1 MILRLLAPL
10 CGVVIAA
17 CGGASTANNPDTATA
32 PYPAG
37 LSDQTLTVAGVT
49 RQYRVHVPAA
59 IAANPAVAPKG
70 VVVALHGGGGIG
82 PDVATLGAHPL
93 SVFRTVADREGFV
106 VVYPIGLPAADGSP
120 GWNDCRGDD
129 RITSAADDVGFL
141 ATLLDRFRDQY
152 RLPAARLFLT
162 GTSNGAMMTHAFAIT
177 YPTRVGAVA
186 ASAGNLAE
194 QPRSGPCAAGP
205 LTPVPIMILH
215 GTADTQMPYEGG
227 CVANIGGACNR
238 GRVISAEA
246 TRDRWLAANGLTVVT
261 PTVVT
266 IDSSA
271 ADAGPARRFDYAGPA
286 PMRWWQLEGAGHTVP
301 SRTVLIAPNA
311 LTGIQNR
318 DVEFAEIAWAF
329 FASRLP

>member
-10 CGVVIAA
+10 CSVVIAA
-17 CGGASTANNPDTATA
+17 CGGATPPASPEPATA
-32 PYPAG
+32 PYPTG
-37 LSDQTLTVAGVT
+37 LSDHTLSVAGVT

-59 IAANPAVAPKG
+59 IAANPAVAPKA
-70 VVVALHGGGGIG
+70 VVFVLHGGGGTG
-82 PDVATLGAHPL
+82 LDVAILGAHAL

-106 VVYPIGLPAADGSP
+106 VVYPGGSFGTDGQA
-120 GWNDCRGDD
+120 GWNDCRSDD
-129 RITSAADDVGFL
+129 RNTSGADDVGFL
-141 ATLLDRFRDQY
+141 AALIERLGVQY
-152 RLPAARLFLT
+152 GLSSSRLFMA
-162 GTSNGAMMTHAFAIT
+162 GGSNGAMMTHAFAIAH
-177 YPTRVGAVA
+177 PTRVGAVA

-194 QPRSGPCAAGP
+194 APRSGACAAGP
-205 LTPVPIMILH
+205 VTPVPILIVH

-246 TRDRWLAANGLTVVT
+246 TRDRWLAANGLTAVT
-261 PTVVT
+261 PTQAT
-266 IDSSA
+266 INLDPTDGGS
-271 ADAGPARRFDYAGPA
+271 ARRFDYSGATPL
-286 PMRWWQLEGAGHTVP
+286 RWWQLEGAGHTVA

-318 DVEFAEIAWAF
+318 DVEFAEIAWEF